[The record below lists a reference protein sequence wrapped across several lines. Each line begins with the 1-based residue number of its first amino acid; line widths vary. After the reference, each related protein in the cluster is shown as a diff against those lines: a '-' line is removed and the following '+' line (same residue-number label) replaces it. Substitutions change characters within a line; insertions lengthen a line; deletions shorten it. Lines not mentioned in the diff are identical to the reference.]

1 MSQNKKY
8 IVITGQIASGKS
20 SLSKL
25 IEERCEDYLVLDVA
39 EHTETGEDLV
49 IYKALYGANN
59 VYARPIKMFLSEVD
73 HEKYPEVKQKYRL
86 ELKED

>member
-25 IEERCEDYLVLDVA
+25 IEERCEDYLVLDADDQVK
-39 EHTETGEDLV
+39 EL
-49 IYKALYGANN
+49 YK
-59 VYARPIKMFLSEVD
+59 RFS
-73 HEKYPEVKQKYRL
+73 RR
-86 ELKED
+86 